1 MAFQQALHRPGGSE
15 AASHQPV
22 IRAVPNSVRNS
33 REATTIQRFKKYR
46 TAEETALYAGEPS
59 TPRARAGIMRTLA
72 GSYQL
77 SFAGSTQYATRFS
90 VLVSTM
96 EDDMAPGYRS
106 PDLLRYSQ
114 TVIGWLTDPAP
125 HALAAQVAGWD
136 DDAWETARWAIQ
148 VHGIGPLLHA

>member
-1 MAFQQALHRPGGSE
+1 MAFQQALHRPGRSE

-59 TPRARAGIMRTLA
+59 TPRARAGIMRALA

-96 EDDMAPGYRS
+96 EERHGARLPLARS
-106 PDLLRYSQ
+106 AALQPDGHRLADR
-114 TVIGWLTDPAP
+114 PAP
-125 HALAAQVAGWD
+125 PR
-136 DDAWETARWAIQ
+136 ARCS
-148 VHGIGPLLHA
+148 GRRLG